1 MQNNWDEIIRNPQL
15 LASVLRKRKLINFGS
30 FGVIY
35 QLGDVALKIG
45 CVHDLEAEIQAYLSE
60 RGLALPVLAACEQTL
75 PPRVVRREVCPV
87 HGLSRDLW
95 EKEGVLC
102 HCDDTLGILVMPL
115 AEAADQDRVA
125 SEGAAIDEQVDVLVW
140 DKFGL
145 YSERSPANF
154 VEYQGRLLACDFGIP
169 DFDYW

>member
-1 MQNNWDEIIRNPQL
+1 MNWNEILRNPQL
-15 LASVLRKRKLINFGS
+15 LASVLRKRRLINFGS

-35 QLGDVALKIG
+35 QVGDVVLKIG
-45 CVHDLEAEIQAYLSE
+45 CVYEREAQIQSYLSE
-60 RGLALPVLAACEQTL
+60 RGLALPVLAACKQTL

-87 HGLSRDLW
+87 HGLSRAMW
-95 EKEGVLC
+95 NREGVIC

-115 AEAADQDRVA
+115 AEAADQDRVE
-125 SEGAAIDEQVDVLVW
+125 SEGAAINEQVDVLVL

-145 YSERSPANF
+145 YTERSPANF
-154 VEYQGRLLACDFGIP
+154 VEYQGKLLACDFGIP